1 MKFPSLLILIE
12 WIMCCSIFITL
23 AFFQIYYLIPFIVSS
38 TCYYFLYRNKVDF
51 VDKYILSI
59 VSFFSSGYFLGLS
72 AGTYSTLM
80 LIPFILFFLIHAIH
94 QHSSAFKCP
103 SCKKLIFFNPINAF
117 GIWFYTMGF
126 PEKCSRCGQILR

>member
-12 WIMCCSIFITL
+12 WIMCYSIFIILT
-23 AFFQIYYLIPFIVSS
+23 FFQIYYLIPLIVSS

-59 VSFFSSGYFLGLS
+59 VSYFSSGFFMAL
-72 AGTYSTLM
+72 AAVDYSILF
-80 LIPFILFFLIHAIH
+80 LIPIIMVFLLHATH
-94 QHSSAFKCP
+94 QGSSAFKCP